1 MIAAIRGTVL
11 FIEGSSLVIECGG
24 IGYQVYVTGE
34 VLSGAVPGMELSLFT
49 YLQVKEDGLALFGF
63 ARQDEKRLFEQLLT
77 VSGVGPKG
85 ALAVLSCMGAD
96 GLRLAVVSADSK
108 QIAKTPG
115 IGTKTAQKIILELK
129 DKVNLED
136 TLRTDTGM
144 ERVTAGTLS
153 GARADTVMALAALGY
168 SEAEA
173 LQAVK
178 RVDAPEDAT
187 SDEILKLALKQ
198 LL

>member
-1 MIAAIRGTVL
+1 MIAAIRGKVL
-11 FIEGSSLVIECGG
+11 FIDGSAVVLECGG

-34 VLSGAVPGMELSLFT
+34 VLGEAAPGMELSLFT

-63 ARQDEKRLFEQLLT
+63 SRQDEKRLFEQLLS
-77 VSGVGPKG
+77 VSGVGPK
-85 ALAVLSCMGAD
+85 AAMAVLSFMGAD
-96 GLRLAVVSADSK
+96 GLRFAVVSSDAR

-115 IGTKTAQKIILELK
+115 IGAKTAQKIILELK
-129 DKVNLED
+129 DKVNLEE
-136 TLRTDTGM
+136 TLRG
-144 ERVTAGTLS
+144 TAGTAQVPVGTLS
-153 GARADTVMALAALGY
+153 GAKTDAVMALTALGY

-173 LQAVK
+173 VMAVK
-178 RVDAPEDAT
+178 RVEMPEDAE

>member
-1 MIAAIRGTVL
+1 
-11 FIEGSSLVIECGG
+11 
-24 IGYQVYVTGE
+24 
-34 VLSGAVPGMELSLFT
+34 
-49 YLQVKEDGLALFGF
+49 LFGF

-178 RVDAPEDAT
+178 RVDEPEDAT